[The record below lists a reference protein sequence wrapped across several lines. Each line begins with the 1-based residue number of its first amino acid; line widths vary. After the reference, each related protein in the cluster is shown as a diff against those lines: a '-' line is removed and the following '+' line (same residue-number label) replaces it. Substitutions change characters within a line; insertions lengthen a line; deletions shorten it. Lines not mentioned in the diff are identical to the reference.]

1 MQYRRQYV
9 RGMAVTGL
17 FGVHH
22 HSYVQRIEPGQQ
34 APHIGVG
41 AVQRQSAL
49 ASFPDQPAQQYQQ
62 KARQQPVAEHA
73 ADQPPGP
80 GTLVAVQPTAGS
92 AHGLCIGHRKA
103 QL

>member
-22 HSYVQRIEPGQQ
+22 HSHVQRIETGQQ
-34 APHIGVG
+34 TPHVGVG
-41 AVQRQSAL
+41 AVQCKPAL
-49 ASFPDQPAQQYQQ
+49 AGFPGQPAQQHQQ

-73 ADQPPGP
+73 ADQPPCP